1 MEYNLIQPIIFAVV
15 LFFIIEL
22 VVYIRVYFVNKKFQ
36 WLIIAKDENP
46 PLSQEGLKKFI
57 PYGYDPELGW
67 IRKPNTEHI
76 EKGQHGITKWTINP
90 KGARTN
96 PGFENLNSKISC
108 YGDSFVFCRQVNDD
122 ETWEHHLSKLK
133 ETNVIN
139 FGVGNYG
146 IDQAL
151 LRMKREY
158 QKNKTQTVILGVVP
172 DTISRIVSV
181 WKHYYEYGNTFG
193 FKPRF
198 IVKNNQL
205 QLIQNPIDH
214 ESKFYK
220 YENYLG
226 QIRENDFFYRNKF
239 KREILH
245 FPYCITILKNF
256 RRNYGIINWVR
267 KIQSLKNSK
276 KDFSEIEWNPTK
288 IIMKINLEWRVKLFQ
303 DEQITLLLKKI
314 IEEFFLFSKQ
324 NQFKPVLAILPQK
337 DDVNFIKNNFHFY
350 ENFLQELSNLKEL
363 QIIDTTKD
371 LLQVKNLDKLYS
383 DKNEYGG
390 HYSVDGN
397 QKIASI
403 INYELTKNG
412 L

>member
-22 VVYIRVYFVNKKFQ
+22 VVYVRVYFVNKKFQ

-57 PYGYDPELGW
+57 PDGYDSELGW
-67 IRKPNTEHI
+67 VRKPNTEHI
-76 EKGQHGITKWTINP
+76 EKNQQGTTKWTINP

-122 ETWEHHLSKLK
+122 ETWEYHLSKLK

-220 YENYLG
+220 YGNYLG

-288 IIMKINLEWRVKLFQ
+288 IIMKINLEWRVKLYQ
-303 DEQITLLLKKI
+303 DKQITLLLKKI
-314 IEEFFLFSKQ
+314 IEEFILFSKQ
-324 NQFKPVLAILPQK
+324 NQFKPVLVILPQK
-337 DDVNFIKNNFHFY
+337 DDVNFIKKNFHFY
-350 ENFLQELSNLKEL
+350 ENFLEELSNLEEL

-371 LLQVKNLDKLYS
+371 FLQVKNLDSLYS

-403 INYELTKNG
+403 INDELTTDS

>member
-22 VVYIRVYFVNKKFQ
+22 VVYVRVYFVNKKFQ

-57 PYGYDPELGW
+57 PDGYDSELGW
-67 IRKPNTEHI
+67 VRKPNTEHI
-76 EKGQHGITKWTINP
+76 EKNQQGTTKWTINP
-90 KGARTN
+90 KGARIN

-122 ETWEHHLSKLK
+122 ETWEYHLSKLK

-172 DTISRIVSV
+172 DTISRIVSI

-220 YENYLG
+220 YGNYLG

-288 IIMKINLEWRVKLFQ
+288 IIMKINLEWRVKLYQ
-303 DEQITLLLKKI
+303 DKQITLLLKKI

-324 NQFKPVLAILPQK
+324 NQFKPVLVILPQK
-337 DDVNFIKNNFHFY
+337 DDVNFIKKNFHFY
-350 ENFLQELSNLKEL
+350 ENFLEELSNLEEL

-371 LLQVKNLDKLYS
+371 FLQVKNLDSLYS

-403 INYELTKNG
+403 INDELTTDS

>member
-90 KGARTN
+90 KGARNN
-96 PGFENLNSKISC
+96 PEFENLNSKISC

-245 FPYCITILKNF
+245 FPYCITILKNI

-371 LLQVKNLDKLYS
+371 FLQVKNLDNLYS

>member
-205 QLIQNPIDH
+205 QLIQNPINDK
-214 ESKFYK
+214 SKFYK

-245 FPYCITILKNF
+245 FPYCITILKNI

-371 LLQVKNLDKLYS
+371 LLQVKNLDNLYS

>member
-1 MEYNLIQPIIFAVV
+1 VEYNLIQPIIFAVV

-22 VVYIRVYFVNKKFQ
+22 VVYVRVYFVNKKFQ

-57 PYGYDPELGW
+57 PDGYDSELGW
-67 IRKPNTEHI
+67 VRKPNTEHI
-76 EKGQHGITKWTINP
+76 EKNQQGTTKWTINP

-122 ETWEHHLSKLK
+122 ETWEYHLSKLK

-220 YENYLG
+220 YGNYLG

-288 IIMKINLEWRVKLFQ
+288 IIMKINLEWRVKLYQ
-303 DEQITLLLKKI
+303 DKQITLLLKKI

-324 NQFKPVLAILPQK
+324 NQFKPVLVILPQK
-337 DDVNFIKNNFHFY
+337 DDVNFIKKNFHFY
-350 ENFLQELSNLKEL
+350 ENFLEELSNLEEL

-371 LLQVKNLDKLYS
+371 FLQVKNLDSLYS

-403 INYELTKNG
+403 INDELTTDS

>member
-22 VVYIRVYFVNKKFQ
+22 VVYVRVYFVNKKFQ

-57 PYGYDPELGW
+57 PDGYDSELGW
-67 IRKPNTEHI
+67 VRKPNTEHI
-76 EKGQHGITKWTINP
+76 EKNQQGTTKWTINP

-122 ETWEHHLSKLK
+122 ETWEYHLSKLK

-220 YENYLG
+220 YGNYLG

-288 IIMKINLEWRVKLFQ
+288 IIMKINLEWRVKLYQ
-303 DEQITLLLKKI
+303 DKQITLLLKKI

-324 NQFKPVLAILPQK
+324 NQFKPVLVILPQK
-337 DDVNFIKNNFHFY
+337 DDVNFIKKNFHFY
-350 ENFLQELSNLKEL
+350 ENFLEELSNLEEL

-371 LLQVKNLDKLYS
+371 FLQVKNLDSLYS

-403 INYELTKNG
+403 INDELTTDS